1 MSVTRSVRAL
11 ARDEALRTL
20 GDVACWSGFEDP
32 ALLVATWPQ
41 VYGAR
46 PLAVRIGLFDGDELL
61 SHAAARTVELVTG
74 DGPRRAMLIG
84 SVATAPQ
91 RRGEGLASALLDEL
105 AAIGRD
111 EGCDLLLLWSD
122 RWEFYARL
130 GYAPAG
136 AQQELRVAA
145 GTQPLPG
152 LRRARPSDAVA
163 LHALHER
170 KPLRVRRSL
179 TEMAV
184 LLSAGRMQTFVHERD
199 GVVDAYACL
208 GKGGDLAGWWHE
220 LGGADAVLAELL
232 PAAMRELGRNGATVI
247 LPPYRRE
254 LLALL
259 PAITSAHSGVVA
271 LAARVTGGPVA
282 SFFVDGLDSL

>member
-1 MSVTRSVRAL
+1 MNVTRSVRAL

-20 GDVACWSGFEDP
+20 PDVACWSGFAEP
-32 ALLVATWPQ
+32 SLLVATWPQ

-46 PLAVRIGLFDGDELL
+46 PLAVRVGLFDGDDLL
-61 SHAAARTVELVTG
+61 SHAAARTAELMTG
-74 DGPRRAMLIG
+74 DGPRRVMLIG

-111 EGCDLLLLWSD
+111 EDCDLLLLWSD

-136 AQQELRVAA
+136 TQQELRITAA
-145 GTQPLPG
+145 ARSLPG
-152 LRRARPSDAVA
+152 LRRARPADTAA

-179 TEMAV
+179 TDMAV
-184 LLSAGRMQTFVHERD
+184 LLSAGAMQTFVHERD

-220 LGGADAVLAELL
+220 LGGEDAVLAELL
-232 PAAMRELGRNGATVI
+232 PAAMCELGLAAATVI

-254 LLALL
+254 LPALL